1 MIRYREGL
9 WLPAFFCALILFTS
23 CGSVPREAGYDLRG
37 AAPETGR
44 VVRSV
49 LRFQLTEGNIL
60 ITVGDQSVQGAVEMN
75 GLQVTEDEVLA
86 GEGLS
91 RVRLRYLRDT
101 LDIRRVF
108 DREVERDSE
117 RGPLHGRTVMGRK
130 SGEQWAFRLAN
141 GRPDADQSAA
151 LVELAGNYAPAL
163 YPSRRLRIG
172 ESWEVGAASM
182 KRWLG
187 HDLIRSDGRGRLTF
201 RGLAEFG
208 GERCAVIDAT
218 IDAVGQLEDP
228 DGNLLELRIGME
240 GTIYRSLESHL
251 DLTGTMEGLMVL
263 EGELEQDGAA
273 IAVKVTGPIKVTAT
287 DRLRPAGSAISAAAA
302 NIPE

>member
-1 MIRYREGL
+1 
-9 WLPAFFCALILFTS
+9 
-23 CGSVPREAGYDLRG
+23 
-37 AAPETGR
+37 
-44 VVRSV
+44 V

-60 ITVGDQSVQGAVEMN
+60 ITIGDQAVQGGVEMD
-75 GLQVTEDEVLA
+75 GLQVTEDEVLPA
-86 GEGLS
+86 EGLS

-108 DREVERDSE
+108 DREIERDSE
-117 RGPLHGRTVMGRK
+117 RGPLHGRTVIGHK
-130 SGEQWAFRLAN
+130 TGEQWAFRLAS

-151 LVELAGNYAPAL
+151 LVELAGNYAPVL
-163 YPSRRLRIG
+163 YPSRRMRIG
-172 ESWEVGAASM
+172 ESWEVGATSM

-187 HDLIRSDGRGRLTF
+187 HDLIRSDGRARLTF
-201 RGLAEFG
+201 RGLAEFS

-228 DGNLLELRIGME
+228 DGNLLELRIGLE

-263 EGELEQDGAA
+263 EGELEQDGTAV
-273 IAVKVTGPIKVTAT
+273 AVKVIGPIKVTAT
-287 DRLRPAGSAISAAAA
+287 DRLRPAGSATSAAAA
-302 NIPE
+302 KSP